1 MNILQEDAR
10 EIRRV
15 AEDVFPEFF
24 VKNNLK
30 WESNSRV
37 KRLVKEGKICESS
50 VIDKTQ
56 TNNFPNNAATVRMR
70 HVSSENPEATIHIR
84 GEAKQRTYSSLP
96 SYTWTDVPVL
106 RITIDPERQELI
118 FNGYL
123 DVSMIDME
131 EATAL
136 VKSVC
141 EVMSNGN

>member
-1 MNILQEDAR
+1 
-10 EIRRV
+10 
-15 AEDVFPEFF
+15 
-24 VKNNLK
+24 
-30 WESNSRV
+30 
-37 KRLVKEGKICESS
+37 
-50 VIDKTQ
+50 
-56 TNNFPNNAATVRMR
+56 MR